1 MSAQPVAEAGK
12 GRPAYWTLRW
22 TPQEDARLIVAYNAG
37 ASAKEIGLMIDRTEN
52 SVTARITKLRDQ
64 GAPIAGFRHYHK
76 GKAPICPF
84 ITDEDRAWMA
94 YWSQPRAV
102 RRAQVWGGSS

>member
-1 MSAQPVAEAGK
+1 MSAQSAAEGK
-12 GRPAYWTLRW
+12 GRAAYRTLLW
-22 TPQEDARLIVAYNAG
+22 TPKEDAQLIVAYNAG
-37 ASAKEIGLMIDRTEN
+37 ASAKEIGLLVDRTVN

-76 GKAPICPF
+76 PGPEPRCRF

-102 RRAQVWGGSS
+102 RRAQAGEASL